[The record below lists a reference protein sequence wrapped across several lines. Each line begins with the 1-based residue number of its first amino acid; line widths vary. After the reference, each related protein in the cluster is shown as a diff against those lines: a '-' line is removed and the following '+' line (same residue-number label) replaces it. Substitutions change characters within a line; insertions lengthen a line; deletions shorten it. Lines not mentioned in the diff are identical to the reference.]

1 MIKYVKIKSV
11 VYIKVMMIEVFI
23 RNKIVNKCKIK

>member
-23 RNKIVNKCKIK
+23 RNKIVNKCKTK